1 MKASAVV
8 RIGVAIFAA
17 NLIAHAQTYNVS
29 GNVIDETGTPVAQAA
44 VLINGLGEWTY
55 TDAAGAFA
63 LSNSPTSTGNPAPH
77 RRSPAVTTDGNRLRF
92 RLDRPGRVT
101 ARLYALDGRMVV
113 SLTDRQLTPG
123 TYTLP
128 VSGRLSHELY
138 IVRISTPSWDYC
150 LTYAPLEGHRMGR
163 ERQPPRRLG
172 AAHAPAAAI
181 DSLIVSK
188 PGYRATYVSLT
199 SYTGAYPDI
208 TLVSDG
214 VEARV
219 DSLMALMTPEEKY
232 AQLVQGPSHQLDGTD
247 HVTSYMLGSV
257 LGVRSWDDPLSPAEW
272 ADWSDGLQAQA
283 AATRLGIPLV
293 YGIDAV
299 HGHAL
304 CEQAVIFPHNVGMAC
319 THNPRLVRDAWRIT
333 ALETAATGIHWT
345 FAPCAAVPQDE
356 RWGRTYEG
364 WGERGD
370 SAAVLV
376 EAAVLG
382 LQGLDLHNPATIA
395 ACPKHYVADGG
406 TVYGTGPSADKPI
419 DRGDATCDE
428 KTLRRVHLAP
438 YEAAV
443 RAGAA
448 TIMVSYSSWQGTFMH
463 VHEYLVNDVLKG
475 ELGFDGFVVTDYD
488 GITTATNI
496 PPENGNL
503 HRTLVKYALL
513 AGIDMFM
520 SPGVYQDVPSE
531 IKWLVDNNEVPQSR
545 IDDAV
550 RRVLR
555 IKFRLGLFDRSIQVD
570 RTLTARVGAQEH
582 RDVARECVR
591 QSLVLLKNEGSVL
604 PLAKTGRVIGVA
616 GPHANDLKRQCGG
629 WTLGW
634 GGMVTA
640 ANAVGTTILEGIRN
654 AAGNSQNVVYSS
666 DGTGLGSTDVI
677 VAVVGE
683 ESYAEWFGDVGG
695 PSIDNLQLTAIGTT
709 VLDNCLAAGK
719 PLVMVLVSGRPMILG
734 AYHDSCDA
742 VVAAW
747 LPGSEGAGVADVLFG
762 DYAPTGTLAHT
773 WPLSEDQLPIGD
785 GDGQTP
791 LYPLGYGLSY

>member
-1 MKASAVV
+1 MKTRAIV
-8 RIGVAIFAA
+8 RFGALIIAA
-17 NLIAHAQTYNVS
+17 NLVAHAQTFDIS
-29 GNVIDETGTPVAQAA
+29 GTVVDEAGAPVTDAAILIDR
-44 VLINGLGEWTY
+44 LGEWTY
-55 TDAAGAFA
+55 TDASGAFT
-63 LSNSPTSTGNPAPH
+63 LSNSTTGTVDRTTAPP
-77 RRSPAVTTDGNRLRF
+77 RAPVTTESGRVRF
-92 RLDRPGRVT
+92 SVDRPGRVI
-101 ARLYALDGRMVV
+101 ARVYALDGRTVA
-113 SLTDRQLTPG
+113 SLTDRRLTPG

-128 VSGRLSHELY
+128 MTNRLSRGLY
-138 IVRISTPSWDYC
+138 VLRIATPSWDYC
-150 LTYAPLEGHRMGR
+150 LPYAPLEGRRVRSKHRSSR
-163 ERQPPRRLG
+163 PLG
-172 AAHAPAAAI
+172 AIRATTAAV

-188 PGYRATYVSLT
+188 PGYRATYVSLP
-199 SYTGAYPDI
+199 SYTGTYPGI
-208 TLVSDG
+208 TLLSDG

-257 LGVRSWDDPLSPAEW
+257 LGVRSWDDPLSPTEW

-283 AATRLGIPLV
+283 AATRLGIPLI

-319 THNPRLVRDAWRIT
+319 THNPHLVRDAWRIT
-333 ALETAATGIHWT
+333 ALETAATGVHWT

-382 LQGLDLHNPATIA
+382 AQGLDLHNPATIA
-395 ACPKHYVADGG
+395 TCPKHYVADGG
-406 TVYGTGPSADKPI
+406 TVYGTGPSDDRPI

-428 KTLRRVHLAP
+428 ETLRRVHLAP

-448 TIMVSYSSWQGTFMH
+448 TVMVSYSSWQGTFMH
-463 VHEYLVNDVLKG
+463 VHEYLISDVLKG

-496 PPENGNL
+496 PAENGNL

-545 IDDAV
+545 VDDAV

-555 IKFRLGLFDRSIQVD
+555 VKFRLGLFDRGVKVD
-570 RTLTARVGAQEH
+570 RTLTARVGTQEH
-582 RDVARECVR
+582 REVARECVR
-591 QSLVLLKNEGSVL
+591 QSLVLLKNDGDVL
-604 PLAKTGRVIGVA
+604 PLANTGRVIGVA
-616 GPHANDLKRQCGG
+616 GPHAHDLKRQCGG

-634 GGMVTA
+634 GGIVDA
-640 ANAVGTTILEGIRN
+640 ANAVGTTILDGIRE
-654 AAGNSQNVVYSS
+654 AVSNSQNVVYSS
-666 DGTGLGSTDVI
+666 DGTGLTGADVI

-695 PSIDNLQLTAIGTT
+695 PSIDDLQLTTIGKT

-719 PLVMVLVSGRPMILG
+719 PVVMVLVSGRPIILG
-734 AYHDSCDA
+734 SYHNSCDA

-773 WPLSEDQLPIGD
+773 WPLSEDQLPIGE

-791 LYPLGYGLSY
+791 LYPPGHGLSY